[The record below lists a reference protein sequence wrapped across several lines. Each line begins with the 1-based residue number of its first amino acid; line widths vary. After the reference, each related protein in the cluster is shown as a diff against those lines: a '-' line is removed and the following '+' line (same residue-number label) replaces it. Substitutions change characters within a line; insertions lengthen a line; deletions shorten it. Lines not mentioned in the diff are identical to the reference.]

1 MRDSEMVGW
10 RRALRPAGPLKKRVA
25 RGKARVVAAGGYLW
39 APTYAVPM
47 KLIDCPRD
55 AMQGWPT
62 FIPTTHKITYLNTL
76 LRVGFDT
83 LDFGSFVSPKAIPQ
97 LADTIEVLE
106 GLDLGQSGTHLLAI
120 VANLRGAETA
130 AQHPQIRYIGFPL
143 SVSETFQQR
152 NTNKSIAEALDDVA
166 RMQELCARTGQEQVV
181 YLSMGFG
188 NPYGDPWSP
197 AILGE
202 FTQKLDALGVSIV
215 ALSDTIG
222 ASVPATI
229 APPFR
234 ELTAAFPH
242 IEFGAHLHTTPDTW
256 REKVLAAYEAGCR
269 RFDGALGGYGGCPMA
284 TDQLT
289 GNMPTERLIDFALEV
304 GEPLRLDLEALGEA
318 RTLNQEIFAEH

>member
-1 MRDSEMVGW
+1 M
-10 RRALRPAGPLKKRVA
+10 
-25 RGKARVVAAGGYLW
+25 AAEPTGIW
-39 APTYAVPM
+39 QEATFTAPTYLLCSM

-62 FIPTTHKITYLNTL
+62 FIPTAQKIAYLNTL

-83 LDFGSFVSPKAIPQ
+83 LDFGSFVSRKAIPQ
-97 LADTIEVLE
+97 LADTAEVLA
-106 GLDLGQSGTHLLAI
+106 GLDLSESKTQLLAI

-130 AQHPQIRYIGFPL
+130 AQYAQIRYIGFPL

-152 NTNKSIAEALDDVA
+152 NTNKSIPQALDDVA
-166 RMQELCARTGQEQVV
+166 RMQELCARTGQQQVV

-197 AILGE
+197 EILGE
-202 FTQKLDALGVSIV
+202 FTQKLDALGVRIV

-256 REKVLAAYEAGCR
+256 REKVQAAYEAGCR

-284 TDQLT
+284 ADELT
-289 GNMPTERLIDFALEV
+289 GNMPTERLVQFAEEI
-304 GEPLRLDLEALGEA
+304 GEDLQLNATALREAQA
-318 RTLNQEIFAEH
+318 LNQGIFAAEPHPLAPSPKEREN